1 MMAVAY
7 LKRRAQALVGLPA
20 IRRGYSTAVLDSWNG
35 TMVGI
40 HFTTLAY
47 NKSKD
52 VVEILQW
59 HVLFSMQL
67 DRVATALLSTCVVYA
82 LFAVLI
88 HVASLLRSHLEVQQ
102 DSEVTPFL
110 IAHACVDAAGRRHEE
125 WGPRLQYALLALQGA
140 WWGIMIWLG
149 ILMLAVGSFAGI
161 IWVVLQQLVNS
172 VELLLLVPQSQTLVP
187 TTSVCPIP
195 CLNLASSGIF
205 SIVTASTTSANVQC
219 TCDVPAIK
227 AARVACQD
235 AFDACPGMLVGIV
248 LMFVFG
254 IVLLAH
260 LAGIHLVVVKEQD
273 VSERLEAG
281 PTSASYGMKGR

>member
-52 VVEILQW
+52 VVEILQATT
-59 HVLFSMQL
+59 VAGGALSQL

-102 DSEVTPFL
+102 DSE
-110 IAHACVDAAGRRHEE
+110 GRRHEE
-125 WGPRLQYALLALQGA
+125 WGPRLHYALLALQGA

>member
-1 MMAVAY
+1 MAVAY
-7 LKRRAQALVGLPA
+7 LKRRVRKHLLRPWWAYLPSVAITALLFWTVGMGL
-20 IRRGYSTAVLDSWNG
+20 W
-35 TMVGI
+35 I

-52 VVEILQW
+52 VVEILQATT
-59 HVLFSMQL
+59 VAGGALSQL

-102 DSEVTPFL
+102 DSE
-110 IAHACVDAAGRRHEE
+110 GRRHEE
-125 WGPRLQYALLALQGA
+125 WGPRLHYALLALQ
-140 WWGIMIWLG
+140 
-149 ILMLAVGSFAGI
+149 
-161 IWVVLQQLVNS
+161 
-172 VELLLLVPQSQTLVP
+172 ELLLLVPQSQTLVP